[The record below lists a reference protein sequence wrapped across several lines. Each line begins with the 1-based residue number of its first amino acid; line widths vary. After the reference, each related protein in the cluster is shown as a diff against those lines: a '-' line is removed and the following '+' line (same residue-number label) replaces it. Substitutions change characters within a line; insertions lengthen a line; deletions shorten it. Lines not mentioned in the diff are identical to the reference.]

1 MQRIE
6 HINFREFL
14 SGEYNDKQL
23 KIKRVKEIKRKRI
36 YQIVF
41 VSGASII
48 LISTGMNLL
57 TPDAV
62 FAATDAFDGIN
73 DKANFLYKKL
83 LLVGKWI
90 IIIKGGINTVNH
102 MIQEDFGA
110 AKRGFLTYLVVYLIL
125 HSLPWAM
132 GEVDSLFNG
141 INTQASGG
149 Q

>member
-6 HINFREFL
+6 RINFKEFL
-14 SGEYNDKQL
+14 SGEYNEKQL
-23 KIKRVKEIKRKRI
+23 KIKRIKEIKRKRM

-41 VSGASII
+41 VSGATII

-62 FAATDAFDGIN
+62 FAADGFDGIN
-73 DKANFLYKKL
+73 EKANFLYRKL

-90 IIIKGGINTVNH
+90 IIVKGGINTINH

-132 GEVDSLFNG
+132 GEVDNLFNG